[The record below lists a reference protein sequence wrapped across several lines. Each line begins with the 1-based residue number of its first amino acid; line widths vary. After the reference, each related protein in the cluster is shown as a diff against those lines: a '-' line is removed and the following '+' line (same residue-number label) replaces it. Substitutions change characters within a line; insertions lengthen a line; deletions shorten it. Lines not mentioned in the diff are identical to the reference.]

1 MNKKLILLPALLML
15 LTSCG
20 GGGGGGGKP
29 TKHDGK
35 SIETAFT
42 AAEAIQAGKDLGI
55 EVGQT
60 SEEKYYVKDVV
71 LKIDEKNPYSPTY
84 GNISLHLGTADATFI
99 AFQVGKMV
107 DGSVKKIAETDPEA
121 ELQAGDTV
129 CVYGQ
134 ITQFKENVWE
144 TPKKSAAGIV
154 SYTFGP
160 EHVTPEPPEVHEVT
174 VAQAL
179 AVIADLADGKST
191 TDKYKVTGIV
201 KGKVN
206 TGKSGDYQFHM
217 VDALTDETDLYIFFA
232 TPATGVATPKEGDRV
247 VVEGILMKY
256 VKDGTVTPEM
266 ASGAKLLSVTPAN

>member
-71 LKIDEKNPYSPTY
+71 LSIKSAYSASY
-84 GNISLHLGTADATFI
+84 GNISLNLGTADATFI
-99 AFQVGKMV
+99 AFQVGKLV
-107 DGSVKKIAETDPEA
+107 DGEVKKIAETDKEA

-134 ITQFKENVWE
+134 IT
-144 TPKKSAAGIV
+144 
-154 SYTFGP
+154 
-160 EHVTPEPPEVHEVT
+160 
-174 VAQAL
+174 
-179 AVIADLADGKST
+179 
-191 TDKYKVTGIV
+191 
-201 KGKVN
+201 
-206 TGKSGDYQFHM
+206 
-217 VDALTDETDLYIFFA
+217 
-232 TPATGVATPKEGDRV
+232 
-247 VVEGILMKY
+247 
-256 VKDGTVTPEM
+256 
-266 ASGAKLLSVTPAN
+266 